1 MEKGTRAVGE
11 RGEMQGQTRRQG
23 AVPVRPPVAVEFAGE
38 GAELGDILLQF
49 FLQLR
54 RGDVP

>member
-1 MEKGTRAVGE
+1 MEKGARAVGE
-11 RGEMQGQTRRQG
+11 RGEMQGQTRRP
-23 AVPVRPPVAVEFAGE
+23 ARPPVAVEFAVE